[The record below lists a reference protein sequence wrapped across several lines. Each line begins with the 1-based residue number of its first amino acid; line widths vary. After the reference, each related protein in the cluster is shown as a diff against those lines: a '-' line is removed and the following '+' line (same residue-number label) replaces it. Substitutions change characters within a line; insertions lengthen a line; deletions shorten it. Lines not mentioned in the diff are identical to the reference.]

1 MSRKL
6 KFDLD
11 IDASALLQANSE
23 AFYSRAYLNEEVV
36 DNYRTLPGVKY
47 KTKISNVVFGQVL
60 QEENCGWNAS
70 TDDLAS
76 VEIDVCGLSAM
87 AQICQ
92 FDLEQSFVSL
102 QMTKG
107 SNGDFTVASFMDYYW
122 NEMSKTI
129 AENVEKLRWSGDTN
143 SGTAALALCDGY
155 KKGLVADS
163 ANVIEVGG
171 ATPPAIT
178 AANVLEKLA
187 LVYAAIPAAV
197 IANQEELRLYVSS
210 AVATS
215 YRAAV
220 AASNTQANLTQALDF
235 TYLGIKMV
243 LCPGMLGLSTIVASP
258 RSNFIYA
265 FDAEGDGKA
274 LRAIN
279 LADTIAEP
287 VIRTRANMKVGFT
300 HVNGNEI
307 VFYNSAS

>member
-1 MSRKL
+1 
-6 KFDLD
+6 LD

-129 AENVEKLRWSGDTN
+129 AENVEKLRWSGDTD

-155 KKGLVADS
+155 KKSLVADA
-163 ANVIEVGG
+163 ANVIDIASPV
-171 ATPPAIT
+171 AIT
-178 AANVLEKLA
+178 PSNVLAKLA

-210 AVATS
+210 PVATA

-258 RSNFIYA
+258 RNNFIYA

-300 HVNGNEI
+300 HVNGTEI
-307 VFYNSAS
+307 VFYNSAT

>member
-6 KFDLD
+6 RFDLD
-11 IDASALLQANSE
+11 IANSALLQANSE

-47 KTKISNVVFGQVL
+47 TTKISNVTFGQVL
-60 QEENCGWNAS
+60 QAENCGWNAS

-76 VEIDVCGLSAM
+76 VEITVCGLSAM
-87 AQICQ
+87 AEICQ
-92 FDLEQSFVSL
+92 FSLEQSFVSL

-129 AENVEKLRWSGDTN
+129 AENIEKLRWSGDTD

-155 KKGLVADS
+155 KVSLVADS

-171 ATPPAIT
+171 ATPPAIDPT
-178 AANVLEKLA
+178 NVLAKLA

-197 IANQEELRLYVSS
+197 IANQEELRLYVS
-210 AVATS
+210 APVATA

-243 LCPGMLGLSTIVASP
+243 LCPGMGTDSTMVATL
-258 RSNFIYA
+258 RGNLIYG
-265 FDAEGDGKA
+265 FDALGDSKA
-274 LRAIN
+274 LRAVN
-279 LADTIAEP
+279 LADTVATP

-307 VFYNSAS
+307 VFYNSAT

>member
-1 MSRKL
+1 MSRQL
-6 KFDLD
+6 RFNLD
-11 IDASALLQANSE
+11 IDATALLQANSE

-60 QEENCGWNAS
+60 QAENCGFNAS
-70 TDDLAS
+70 SDDLAS
-76 VEIDVCGLSAM
+76 VEIDVCSLSAM

-122 NEMSKTI
+122 NEMAKTI
-129 AENVEKLRWSGDTN
+129 AENVEKLRWSGDDG
-143 SGTAALALCDGY
+143 SGTPALALCDGY
-155 KKGLVADS
+155 KVGLVADS
-163 ANVIEVGG
+163 ANVIDIANPVAID
-171 ATPPAIT
+171 AT
-178 AANVLEKLA
+178 NVLAKLA

-197 IANQEELRLYVSS
+197 IANQEELRLYVS
-210 AVATS
+210 APVATS

-258 RSNFIYA
+258 RNNFIYA

-274 LRAIN
+274 LRAVN

-300 HVNGNEI
+300 HVNGTEI
-307 VFYNSAS
+307 VFYNSAA

>member
-47 KTKISNVVFGQVL
+47 TTKISNVTFGQVL
-60 QEENCGWNAS
+60 QAENCGWNAS

-76 VEIDVCGLSAM
+76 VEITVCGLSAM
-87 AQICQ
+87 AEICQ
-92 FDLEQSFVSL
+92 FSLEQSFVSL

-129 AENVEKLRWSGDTN
+129 AENIETLRWSGDTD

-155 KKGLVADS
+155 KKGLVAD
-163 ANVIEVGG
+163 NDVIDIASPV
-171 ATPPAIT
+171 AIT
-178 AANVLEKLA
+178 PSNVLAKLA

-197 IANQEELRLYVSS
+197 IANQEELRIYVSS
-210 AVATS
+210 PVATA

-235 TYLGIKMV
+235 SYLGIKMV
-243 LCPGMLGLSTIVASP
+243 LCPGMLSKSTIVASP
-258 RSNFIYA
+258 RGNFLYA

-279 LADTIAEP
+279 LADTVAEP

-307 VFYNSAS
+307 VFYNSAT

>member
-6 KFDLD
+6 RFDLD

-23 AFYSRAYLNEEVV
+23 AFYSRAYLNEEVA

-47 KTKISNVVFGQVL
+47 KTKISTVTFGQVL
-60 QEENCGWNAS
+60 QAENCGWNAS
-70 TDDLAS
+70 TDDLSS

-87 AQICQ
+87 AEVCQ
-92 FDLEQSFVSL
+92 FNLEQSFVSL

-107 SNGDFTVASFMDYYW
+107 SNGDFTVASFMDFYW
-122 NEMSKTI
+122 NEMAKTI
-129 AENVEKLRWSGDTN
+129 AENIEKLRWLGDTD
-143 SGTAALALCDGY
+143 SQVAALALCDGY
-155 KKGLVADS
+155 VKSLLADS
-163 ANVIEVGG
+163 AVIDIASPV
-171 ATPPAIT
+171 AIT
-178 AANVLEKLA
+178 PSNVLAKLA

-197 IANQEELRLYVSS
+197 IANQEDLRIYVSTP
-210 AVATS
+210 VATA

-220 AASNTQANLTQALDF
+220 AAANTQANLTQALDF

-243 LCPGMLGLSTIVASP
+243 LCPGMGTTSKIVATLKG
-258 RSNFIYA
+258 NLIYS

-279 LADTIAEP
+279 LADTVAEP

-300 HVNGNEI
+300 HVNGGEI
-307 VFYNSAS
+307 VFYNAAA

>member
-11 IDASALLQANSE
+11 IDATALLQANSE

-47 KTKISNVVFGQVL
+47 TTKISNISFGQVL
-60 QEENCGWNAS
+60 QAENCGWNAS

-76 VEIDVCGLSAM
+76 VEITVCGLSAM
-87 AQICQ
+87 AEICQ
-92 FDLEQSFVSL
+92 FSLEQSFVSL

-129 AENVEKLRWSGDTN
+129 AENIEKLRWSGDDT
-143 SGTAALALCDGY
+143 SGTPALALCDGY

-163 ANVIEVGG
+163 ANVIDIASPV
-171 ATPPAIT
+171 AIT
-178 AANVLEKLA
+178 PSNVLAKLA

-197 IANQEELRLYVSS
+197 IANQEELRLYVS
-210 AVATS
+210 APVATA

-258 RSNFIYA
+258 RGNFLYA

-279 LADTIAEP
+279 LADTVATP

-300 HVNGNEI
+300 HVNGTEI
-307 VFYNSAS
+307 VFYNSAA

>member
-6 KFDLD
+6 RFDLD

-47 KTKISNVVFGQVL
+47 KTKISTVTFGQVL
-60 QEENCGWNAS
+60 QAENCSWNAS
-70 TDDLAS
+70 NDDLSS

-87 AQICQ
+87 AEICQ
-92 FDLEQSFVSL
+92 FSLEQSFVSL

-107 SNGDFTVASFMDYYW
+107 SNGDFTVASFMDFYW
-122 NEMSKTI
+122 GEMAKTI
-129 AENVEKLRWSGDTN
+129 AENIEKLRWLGDTA
-143 SGTAALALCDGY
+143 SEVDALALCDGY
-155 KKGLVADS
+155 VKSLLAD
-163 ANVIEVGG
+163 AAVIDI
-171 ATPPAIT
+171 ASPIAIT
-178 AANVLEKLA
+178 PSNVLAKLA

-197 IANQEELRLYVSS
+197 IANQGDLRIYVSTP
-210 AVATS
+210 VATA

-220 AASNTQANLTQALDF
+220 AAANTQANLTQALDF
-235 TYLGIKMV
+235 SYLGIKMV
-243 LCPGMLGLSTIVASP
+243 MCPGMGTTSKIVATVKG
-258 RSNFIYA
+258 NLIYS

-279 LADTIAEP
+279 LADTVAEP

-300 HVNGNEI
+300 HVNGAEI
-307 VFYNSAS
+307 VFYNSAA

>member
-60 QEENCGWNAS
+60 QEENCGWNSS

-129 AENVEKLRWSGDTN
+129 AENVEKLRWSGDTD
-143 SGTAALALCDGY
+143 SATAALALCDGY
-155 KKGLVADS
+155 KKSLEDDS
-163 ANVIEVGG
+163 ANVIEIGSPV
-171 ATPPAIT
+171 AIT
-178 AANVLEKLA
+178 PSNVLAKLA

-210 AVATS
+210 PVATA

-258 RSNFIYA
+258 RNNFIYA

-307 VFYNSAS
+307 VFYNSAA

>member
-6 KFDLD
+6 RFDLD

-23 AFYSRAYLNEEVV
+23 AFYSRAYLNEEVA

-47 KTKISNVVFGQVL
+47 KTKISTITFGQVL
-60 QEENCGWNAS
+60 QAENCAWSAS
-70 TDDLAS
+70 DDDLSS

-87 AQICQ
+87 AEVCQ
-92 FDLEQSFVSL
+92 FNLEQSFVSL

-107 SNGDFTVASFMDYYW
+107 SNGDFTVASFMDFYW
-122 NEMSKTI
+122 NEMAKTI
-129 AENVEKLRWSGDTN
+129 AENIEKLRWLGDTD
-143 SGTAALALCDGY
+143 SQVAALALCDGY
-155 KKGLVADS
+155 VKSLLADS
-163 ANVIEVGG
+163 AVIDIASPV
-171 ATPPAIT
+171 AIT
-178 AANVLEKLA
+178 PSNVLAKLA

-197 IANQEELRLYVSS
+197 IANQEDLRIYVSTP
-210 AVATS
+210 VATA

-220 AASNTQANLTQALDF
+220 AAANTQANLTQALDF

-243 LCPGMLGLSTIVASP
+243 LCPGMGTTSKIVATLKG
-258 RSNFIYA
+258 NLIYS

-279 LADTIAEP
+279 LADTVAEP

-300 HVNGNEI
+300 HVNGGEI
-307 VFYNSAS
+307 VFYNAAA

>member
-23 AFYSRAYLNEEVV
+23 AFYSRAYLTEEVV

-60 QEENCGWNAS
+60 QAENCGWNAS

-87 AQICQ
+87 AEICQ

-122 NEMSKTI
+122 NEMAKTI
-129 AENVEKLRWSGDTN
+129 GENIEKLRWRGDTN
-143 SGTAALALCDGY
+143 DGSPVLNLCDGY
-155 KKGLVADS
+155 KKSLVADS
-163 ANVIEVGG
+163 ANVIDIGSPV
-171 ATPPAIT
+171 AIT
-178 AANVLEKLA
+178 PSNVLAKLA
-187 LVYAAIPAAV
+187 LVYAAIPPTV
-197 IANQEELRLYVSS
+197 ISNQENLRIYVS
-210 AVATS
+210 APVATS

-235 TYLGIKMV
+235 SYLGIKMV
-243 LCPGMLGLSTIVASP
+243 LCGGMGTDSTIVATLKD
-258 RSNFIYA
+258 NLIYA

-279 LADTIAEP
+279 LADTVATP

-307 VFYNSAS
+307 VFYNSAT

>member
-6 KFDLD
+6 RFNLD
-11 IDASALLQANSE
+11 IDNSALLQANSE

-129 AENVEKLRWSGDTN
+129 AENVEKLRWSGDTA
-143 SGTAALALCDGY
+143 SETPALALCDGY
-155 KKGLVADS
+155 KKGLEDDGD
-163 ANVIEVGG
+163 VIAIGSPV
-171 ATPPAIT
+171 AIT
-178 AANVLEKLA
+178 PSNVLAKLA

-210 AVATS
+210 PVATA

-258 RSNFIYA
+258 RNNFIYA

-300 HVNGNEI
+300 HVNGSEI
-307 VFYNSAS
+307 VFYNSAA

>member
-60 QEENCGWNAS
+60 QAENCGWNSS
-70 TDDLAS
+70 TDELAS

-87 AQICQ
+87 AEICQ
-92 FDLEQSFVSL
+92 FQLEQSFVSL

-107 SNGDFTVASFMDYYW
+107 SNGDFSVASFMDYYW

-129 AENVEKLRWSGDTN
+129 AENIEKLRWSGDTD

-155 KKGLVADS
+155 KKGLVAD
-163 ANVIEVGG
+163 NDVIDIASPV
-171 ATPPAIT
+171 AIT
-178 AANVLEKLA
+178 PSNVLAKLA
-187 LVYAAIPAAV
+187 LVYAAIPPAV
-197 IANQEELRLYVSS
+197 IANQEELRIYVSS
-210 AVATS
+210 PVATA

-235 TYLGIKMV
+235 SYLGIKMV
-243 LCPGMLGLSTIVASP
+243 LCPGMLSKSTIVASP
-258 RSNFIYA
+258 RGNFLYA

-279 LADTIAEP
+279 LADTVAEP

-307 VFYNSAS
+307 VFYNSAT

>member
-11 IDASALLQANSE
+11 IDATALLQANSE

-47 KTKISNVVFGQVL
+47 TTKISNVTFGQVL
-60 QEENCGWNAS
+60 QAENCGWNAS

-76 VEIDVCGLSAM
+76 VEITVCGLSAM
-87 AQICQ
+87 AEICQ
-92 FDLEQSFVSL
+92 FSLEQSFVSL

-129 AENVEKLRWSGDTN
+129 AENIEKLRWSGEVGDAN
-143 SGTAALALCDGY
+143 PALALCNGY
-155 KKGLVADS
+155 KYSLGQDS
-163 ANVIEVGG
+163 ANVIDILNPV
-171 ATPPAIT
+171 AIT
-178 AANVLEKLA
+178 AANVLTKLA
-187 LVYAAIPAAV
+187 EVYAAIPAAV
-197 IANQEELRLYVSS
+197 IANQEELRIYVS
-210 AVATS
+210 APVATS

-235 TYLGIKMV
+235 SYLGIKMV
-243 LCPGMLGLSTIVASP
+243 LCPGMLGLSTIVAGP
-258 RSNFIYA
+258 RGNFLYA

-274 LRAIN
+274 LRAVN
-279 LADTIAEP
+279 LSDTIAEP

-307 VFYNSAS
+307 VFYNSAA